1 MNLFPKSETKD
12 RGNIS
17 RKTEF
22 YVWRARDNNLKTKGG
37 TTMKSTRILL
47 LVAAFSLQAVLAIAE
62 TGSVKILS
70 PADNERIEVG
80 EEYQL
85 AYEVTPGPGGDHF
98 H

>member
-1 MNLFPKSETKD
+1 MILFPGSDRKD
-12 RGNIS
+12 CGNIS

-62 TGSVKILS
+62 EARIKIVS
-70 PADNERIEVG
+70 PDDNERIEVG
-80 EEYQL
+80 QEYPL
-85 AYEVTPGPGGDHF
+85 VVECMLDTGVSRVL
-98 H
+98 